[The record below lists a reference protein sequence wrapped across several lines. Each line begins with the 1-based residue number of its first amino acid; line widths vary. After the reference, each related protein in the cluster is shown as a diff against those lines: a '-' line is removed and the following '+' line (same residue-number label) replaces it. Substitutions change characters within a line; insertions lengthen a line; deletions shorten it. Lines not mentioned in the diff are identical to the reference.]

1 MKHKDVGGQA
11 VIEGV
16 MMKSD
21 RKVCIS
27 VRKGKKIVQKK
38 QILKKKSKFK
48 KLPFVRGIVNLFE
61 MLVIGIKALMWS
73 AEESTDDCEEE
84 IKPWELTLTF
94 ISAFLVVILFFVAL
108 PYILTNFTGLK
119 EEIRPVLFN
128 LVDGLLRITFF
139 LAYIIA
145 VSFMGD
151 VKRLFQYH
159 GAEHKVIHCY
169 ESGKALTVKNIKKF
183 PTVHPRCGTSF
194 LIIVF
199 LSAILVFSLIP
210 SIIMAIFPGFV
221 SLPFILRKFILLSL
235 RIIVIPVISGISYEF
250 LKLSDKFKKGNI
262 MKIMIKPGLVM
273 QKITTKEP
281 SAKQIEVAL
290 ASLKKV
296 L

>member
-1 MKHKDVGGQA
+1 MSRKDVGGQA

-16 MMKSD
+16 MMKSG

-38 QILKKKSKFK
+38 QTLKKKSKFK
-48 KLPFVRGIVNLFE
+48 KLPFIRGIVNLFE
-61 MLVIGIKALMWS
+61 MMIIGIKALMWS

-94 ISAFLVVILFFVAL
+94 VASFLIVVVFFVAL
-108 PYILTNFTGLK
+108 PYVLTNFTGLR
-119 EEIRPVLFN
+119 EETRPILFN

-139 LAYIIA
+139 LAYIKG
-145 VSFMGD
+145 VSFMSD

-159 GAEHKVIHCY
+159 GAEHKVIHCF
-169 ESGKALTVKNIKKF
+169 ESGKALTIKNIKKF

-199 LSAILVFSLIP
+199 LSAIVVFSLIP
-210 SIIMAIFPGFV
+210 SIIMGIFPGFV
-221 SLPFILRKFILLSL
+221 SLPFALRKVILLSL
-235 RIIVIPVISGISYEF
+235 RIIVIPIISGISYEF
-250 LKLSDKFKKGNI
+250 LKLSDKFRRGNI
-262 MKIMIKPGLVM
+262 MKIMIKPGLMM
-273 QKITTKEP
+273 QRITTKEP
-281 SAKQIEVAL
+281 TAKQIEVAL
-290 ASLKKV
+290 ASLKRV